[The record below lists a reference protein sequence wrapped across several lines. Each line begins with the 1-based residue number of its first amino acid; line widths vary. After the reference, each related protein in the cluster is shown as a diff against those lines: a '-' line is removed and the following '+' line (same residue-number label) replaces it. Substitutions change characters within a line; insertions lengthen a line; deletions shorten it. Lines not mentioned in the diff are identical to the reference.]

1 MEQIRLELSVNEVN
15 AILGGLAK
23 LPFEAVHQIIGNI
36 QQQAQSQVQAPQNP
50 NLGNATATK
59 EPS

>member
-1 MEQIRLELSVNEVN
+1 MELIRLELSVNEVN

-36 QQQAQSQVQAPQNP
+36 QQQAQSQLPATQNP

-59 EPS
+59 E

>member
-1 MEQIRLELSVNEVN
+1 
-15 AILGGLAK
+15 

-36 QQQAQSQVQAPQNP
+36 QQQAQSQLPATQNP

-59 EPS
+59 E